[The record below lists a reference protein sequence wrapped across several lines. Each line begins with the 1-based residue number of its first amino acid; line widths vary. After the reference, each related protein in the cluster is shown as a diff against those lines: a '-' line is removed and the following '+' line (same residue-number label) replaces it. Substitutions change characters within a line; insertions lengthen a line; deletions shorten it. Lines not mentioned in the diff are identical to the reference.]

1 MFPGPAAAL
10 AVQHNELMKY
20 NHKSFCFLYEGEE
33 RNAEYSKQENPQ
45 KTARCDHTSSANTTK
60 TKRGRPEPKNQSF
73 QHDFFK
79 LIYTTASFTYI

>member
-33 RNAEYSKQENPQ
+33 RNAEYSKTR
-45 KTARCDHTSSANTTK
+45 KT
-60 TKRGRPEPKNQSF
+60 PK
-73 QHDFFK
+73 DCK
-79 LIYTTASFTYI
+79 V

>member
-33 RNAEYSKQENPQ
+33 RNAEYSKQENPKRLRGVITRAQ
-45 KTARCDHTSSANTTK
+45 QTQQSSKNKTRTT
-60 TKRGRPEPKNQSF
+60 
-73 QHDFFK
+73 
-79 LIYTTASFTYI
+79 

>member
-33 RNAEYSKQENPQ
+33 RNAEYSKQEKPQ
-45 KTARCDHTSSANTTK
+45 KTARCDHTSSVSKHNKVAT
-60 TKRGRPEPKNQSF
+60 TKRGRPEPKNP
-73 QHDFFK
+73 
-79 LIYTTASFTYI
+79 I